1 MIKLQN
7 INKSFG
13 RKRIFENFDLMIQQG
28 DFVVIHGASGKGK
41 STLLNIIG
49 LLENPDSGTVTFKDK
64 VIQKEKDKLTFKR
77 DDIAYVYQHY
87 GLLENESVL
96 KNLTLPLNV
105 HKKDQARIEAVMTRV
120 GLENLP
126 LNTKVYTCSGGEQQR
141 IAIARAIL
149 KNPSIIIADEP
160 TGNLDDHN
168 SETVIE
174 MFKALNASGV
184 TVVLATHEPMYF
196 SIGSKEIDLDAI
208 II

>member
-13 RKRIFENFDLMIQQG
+13 HKRIFENFDLTIQQG

-49 LLENPDSGTVTFKDK
+49 LLENHDSGIVTFKDK
-64 VIQKEKDKLTFKR
+64 VIQKEKDKLPFKR

-105 HKKDQARIEAVMTRV
+105 HKKDQARIEEVMTRV
-120 GLENLP
+120 GLANLP

-149 KNPSIIIADEP
+149 KNPSVIIADEP
-160 TGNLDDHN
+160 TGNLDDRN
-168 SETVIE
+168 RDTVIE
-174 MFKALNASGV
+174 IFKALNASGV

-196 SIGSKEIDLDAI
+196 DIGSKEIDLDQI
-208 II
+208 D